1 MGQYIVF
8 VHGMGE
14 QLPGSYNTFGERLR
28 IAYESALKKTEKP
41 RLTSSNA
48 FEWEEA
54 YWADITQPDQQV
66 MKSMV
71 GMKGKL
77 REFSIGSI
85 GDVVAYSKL
94 AYPPDKYGEIQKR
107 FAVTINKL
115 SDKAYK
121 NSDTQASL
129 TVIAHSLGSVI
140 ASDGIY
146 DLISKNAFPQ
156 NLKLDNFFTM
166 GSPIA
171 LYGLRYGLENF
182 SKPVRP
188 KLWVNFYY
196 PQDLIAF
203 PLKILNSAY
212 ASAVD
217 EDKSL
222 SPSGGAGFFSG
233 CLRQFTAML
242 PLVGIASH
250 SWYFTDTRVIKKI
263 AESLV

>member
-1 MGQYIVF
+1 MGHYIVF
-8 VHGMGE
+8 VHGIGE
-14 QLPGSYNTFGERLR
+14 QQSGSYSAFGERLR
-28 IAYESALKKTEKP
+28 DAYESAVQNTGKP
-41 RLTSSNA
+41 KLASDS

-66 MKSMV
+66 MKSKA
-71 GMKGKL
+71 GMKGIL
-77 REFSIGSI
+77 RQFSIGSI

-94 AYPPDKYGEIQKR
+94 PYPPDKYGEIQKR
-107 FAVTINKL
+107 FAETINKL
-115 SDKAYK
+115 SQKAKK
-121 NSDTQASL
+121 NADTQASL

-146 DLISKNAFPQ
+146 DLTSKNALPQ

-171 LYGLRYGLENF
+171 LYGLRYGLVNF
-182 SKPVRP
+182 TKPIRP

-203 PLKILNSAY
+203 PLKTLNPAY
-212 ASAVD
+212 ASAVA
-217 EDKSL
+217 EDNSL
-222 SPSGGAGFFSG
+222 SPGGGVGFISG
-233 CLRQFTAML
+233 LIRQFEAML

-250 SWYFTDTRVIKKI
+250 SWYFTDTRVINKI